1 MTPKT
6 IFAHFKAAVNYVAD
20 NIRLFV
26 NNPDGDFTRG
36 GKIPIKKLLSF
47 LVYQG
52 SNTLG
57 NEINEAYNFS
67 ADRPSASAFVQKRA
81 KLKPEG
87 VEEMFRQF
95 TRSLYKR
102 LPAPKYRLIADD
114 GSTLSFLSNPK
125 LADKEYH
132 THQGN
137 SEKGC
142 YGVHINAFYDLDTNL
157 YTDAEIQPVAE
168 KDEYAA
174 FALMV
179 DRYPV
184 RKDSPA
190 IFIVDRGIC
199 SYNNMAHV
207 IEKGQFFLF
216 RAKDI
221 KSKGLLH
228 KIEFPDTEEFDTTV
242 KLILY
247 RNQTQENISL
257 LPDGIHRFIG
267 KDTSFH
273 FLDPGAPG
281 FYELSFRA
289 VRFKLSDGSFEALVT
304 NLPADSFSVEK
315 LKEIYN
321 RRWGIETSFRHLK
334 YAVGMLK
341 LHASKP
347 EFVCQEVWARLI
359 AYNFTIAVINCVH
372 IPGSS
377 RKYSYKIKV
386 VAAVFACKQFIRD
399 ALTRHTFNIVALL
412 SKELTIIR
420 PNRHFSRLKTA
431 HFRKPAYFIYR
442 PS

>member
-1 MTPKT
+1 MTPEI
-6 IFAHFKAAVNYVAD
+6 IFAHFESAVNNVAD
-20 NIRLFV
+20 NIRSFV
-26 NNPDGDFTRG
+26 KNPNGDFTRN

-52 SNTLG
+52 SNSLR
-57 NEINEAYNFS
+57 NELNEAYSFS

-95 TRSLYKR
+95 SQSLYNH
-102 LPAPKYRLIADD
+102 LPSEEYRLIADD

-125 LADKEYH
+125 LAEEKYH
-132 THQGN
+132 NHQGN
-137 SEKGC
+137 TEKGC

-157 YTDAEIQPVAE
+157 YTDAEIQPVTQ

-174 FALMV
+174 FARMV

-184 RKDSPA
+184 CKDSPA

-221 KSKGLLH
+221 ESKGLLH
-228 KIEFPDTEEFDTTV
+228 HIEFHNTEEFDTTV

-247 RNQTQENISL
+247 RKQTKENKRL
-257 LPDGIHRFIG
+257 LPDGNHRFIG
-267 KDTSFH
+267 KDTSFD
-273 FLDPGAPG
+273 FLEYGTLG
-281 FYELSFRA
+281 FYELFFRV
-289 VRFKLSDGSFEALVT
+289 VRFKLSDDSFETLVT
-304 NLPADSFSVEK
+304 NLPTDSFSAEK
-315 LKEIYN
+315 LKEFYN

-334 YAVGMLK
+334 YSVGMLK

-347 EFVCQEVWARLI
+347 DFVCQEVWARLI
-359 AYNFTIAVINCVH
+359 AYNFSIAVINCVH

-377 RKYSYKIKV
+377 RMFSYKISV
-386 VAAVFACKQFIRD
+386 AAAVFACKEFIRD
-399 ALTRHTFNIVALL
+399 ALSLHSFNIAALL
-412 SKELTIIR
+412 ARELIPIR
-420 PNRHFSRLKTA
+420 PDRHFSRLQTA

>member
-1 MTPKT
+1 MTPEI
-6 IFAHFKAAVNYVAD
+6 IFAHLEAAINHVAD
-20 NIRLFV
+20 NIRAFV
-26 NNPDGDFTRG
+26 KNPDGDFTRN

-52 SNTLG
+52 SNSLR
-57 NEINEAYNFS
+57 NELNAAYSFS

-81 KLKPEG
+81 KLKSEG

-95 TRSLYKR
+95 SRSLYNH
-102 LPAPKYRLIADD
+102 LPSEKYRLIADD

-125 LADKEYH
+125 LAQEEYH
-132 THQGN
+132 TRQGN

-142 YGVHINAFYDLDTNL
+142 YGVHISAFYDLDTNL
-157 YTDAEIQPVAE
+157 YTDAVIQPVAL
-168 KDEYAA
+168 KDEYAT
-174 FALMV
+174 FAMMV

-184 RKDSPA
+184 RKDCPA

-221 KSKGLLH
+221 DSKGLLH
-228 KIEFPDTEEFDTTV
+228 NIEFPDTEEFDTTV

-247 RNQTQENISL
+247 RKQTKENKRL
-257 LPDGIHRFIG
+257 LPDGNHRFIG

-273 FLDPGAPG
+273 FLAPGAPG
-281 FYELSFRA
+281 FYALSFRV

-304 NLPADSFSVEK
+304 NLPTDSFSVEK
-315 LKEIYN
+315 LKELYD

-334 YAVGMLK
+334 YSVGMIK

-347 EFVCQEVWARLI
+347 DFVCQEVWARLI
-359 AYNFTIAVINCVH
+359 AYNFTIAVINCVV
-372 IPGSS
+372 IPVSS
-377 RKYSYKIKV
+377 RKFSYKISV
-386 VAAVFACKQFIRD
+386 AAAVFACKEFIRD
-399 ALTRHTFNIVALL
+399 ALTLHTFNIAALL
-412 SKELTIIR
+412 AREIIPIR
-420 PNRHFSRLKTA
+420 PDRRFSRLKTA

>member
-6 IFAHFKAAVNYVAD
+6 IFAHFKAAVNHVAD

-125 LADKEYH
+125 LAKEKYH

-174 FALMV
+174 FAMMV

-315 LKEIYN
+315 LKELYN

-412 SKELTIIR
+412 SKELTATR